1 MFKNEVID
9 RYIYAL
15 YYAEFLLKNAQ
26 VCIYS
31 LSDLNIGHCEELS
44 FLEGKLGRF
53 LKMKFFK
60 NIAF

>member
-1 MFKNEVID
+1 MQNF
-9 RYIYAL
+9 
-15 YYAEFLLKNAQ
+15 FFKNAQ